1 LIKASAIP
9 EKNSNIE
16 TSNNAQTTTD
26 ISSSEENQIN
36 KDDQPL
42 IDKKKFN
49 AVYSFFV
56 LFLVLAARV
65 IVQWHRK
72 GLNYAY
78 GYKGTGEAAGNAL
91 YEIATAYP

>member
-1 LIKASAIP
+1 MRMNAVP
-9 EKNSNIE
+9 EKHADAQ
-16 TSNNAQTTTD
+16 TSNDAQNTTE
-26 ISSSEENQIN
+26 ISSEENLIKKEDQSEIN
-36 KDDQPL
+36 
-42 IDKKKFN
+42 KKKFN
-49 AVYSFFV
+49 PIYSFFV

-78 GYKGTGEAAGNAL
+78 GYKGLGDAAGNSF